1 MKLVVSL
8 TILWLA
14 VGGGAWAATT
24 VEPPGGGGGGG
35 GVCVLAAGDEHRA
48 VADEIQRTLGARTIR
63 LDVRKVPQPAD
74 ISRQC
79 GRMVVAV
86 GREALRAAVQT
97 PASTP
102 VVFSMV
108 SSPGALLD
116 GRRPVSGV
124 SLDADPAR
132 IVSLLKHVEPG
143 VRRIGVVYN
152 PQLTGS
158 LVAAAATAARA
169 NGAELVA
176 LPVSTIGDAIKAFH
190 RFEREL
196 PIDAL
201 WLVPDATATSQET
214 VRYALELADWKRISV
229 VGLSRWYV
237 AQGALFALAPQTS
250 AQGAQAARM
259 AIELLHGG
267 PPQGVRYATEYSL
280 LFNTRAARRL
290 GIRPPRDVLIQME
303 EVSP

>member
-1 MKLVVSL
+1 MKLVVVLSL
-8 TILWLA
+8 LA
-14 VGGGAWAATT
+14 AAAGGGAQAATAAD
-24 VEPPGGGGGGG
+24 PAGGAG
-35 GVCVLAAGDEHRA
+35 GVCVLTAGAEHRD
-48 VADEIQRTLGARTIR
+48 VADEIQRTLGARAVRI
-63 LDVRKVPQPAD
+63 DVRKVSGPEE
-74 ISRQC
+74 ISRAC

-97 PASTP
+97 PQSTQI
-102 VVFSMV
+102 VFSMV
-108 SSPGALLD
+108 SSPAALID
-116 GRRPVSGV
+116 PKRAVSGV

-132 IVSLLKHVEPG
+132 VIALLKHVNPA

-152 PQLTGS
+152 PQATGAF
-158 LVAAAATAARA
+158 VTAASAAARA

-176 LPVSTIGDAIKAFH
+176 LPVSTIGEAIKAFH

-201 WLVPDATATSQET
+201 WLLPDATATAQET

-237 AQGALFALAPQTS
+237 AQGALFALAPQSS

-259 AIELLHGG
+259 ALDLLRGG

-280 LFNTRAARRL
+280 LFNPRAARRL
-290 GIRPPRDVLIQME
+290 GIKPPRDVLDTAE

>member
-1 MKLVVSL
+1 MKLVVLLSMMAA
-8 TILWLA
+8 A
-14 VGGGAWAATT
+14 VGGGARAA
-24 VEPPGGGGGGG
+24 VPADLGGGGGG
-35 GVCVLAAGDEHRA
+35 GVCVLAAGDDHHE
-48 VADEIQRTLGARTIR
+48 VADEIQRTLGARALR
-63 LDVRKVPQPAD
+63 LDVRKVPQPAE

-79 GRMVVAV
+79 GRLVVAV

-97 PASTP
+97 PESTP

-108 SSPGALLD
+108 SSPGALLA
-116 GRRPVSGV
+116 GKRPVSGV

-132 IVSLLKHVEPG
+132 IITLLKHVEPG

-152 PQLTGS
+152 PHATGA
-158 LVAAAATAARA
+158 LVAAAEAAARA
-169 NGAELVA
+169 NGTELVA
-176 LPVSTIGDAIKAFH
+176 LPVTTIGDAIKAFH

-201 WLVPDATATSQET
+201 WLLPDATATAQET
-214 VRYALELADWKRISV
+214 VRYALELADWKRIPV

-259 AIELLHGG
+259 ALDLLRGG
-267 PPQGVRYATEYSL
+267 APQGVKYASEYSL

-290 GIRPPRDVLIQME
+290 GIKPSRDVLDQVKE
-303 EVSP
+303 ELP

>member
-1 MKLVVSL
+1 MKLVVVLSL
-8 TILWLA
+8 LATA
-14 VGGGAWAATT
+14 VGGGARAATT
-24 VEPPGGGGGGG
+24 VDPGAGG
-35 GVCVLAAGDEHRA
+35 GVCVLAAGDEHRD
-48 VADEIQRTLGARTIR
+48 VADEIQQTLGARAVR
-63 LDVRKVPQPAD
+63 VDVRKVSQPAE

-79 GRMVVAV
+79 GRLVVAV

-97 PASTP
+97 PPSTQ

-132 IVSLLKHVEPG
+132 IVALLKHVAPG

-152 PQLTGS
+152 PHATGT
-158 LVAAAATAARA
+158 LVAAAEGAARA
-169 NGAELVA
+169 NGVELVA
-176 LPVSTIGDAIKAFH
+176 LPVTTIGDAIKAFH

-201 WLVPDATATSQET
+201 WLLPDATATAQET

-237 AQGALFALAPQTS
+237 AQGALFALAPQS
-250 AQGAQAARM
+250 SGQGAQAARM
-259 AIELLHGG
+259 ALDLLRGG
-267 PPQGVRYATEYSL
+267 SPQGVKYASDYSL
-280 LFNTRAARRL
+280 LFNTRAAHRL
-290 GIRPPRDVLIQME
+290 GIKPPRDVLDHAE